1 MSLRISGEALVKQAV
16 TGGYLGTPYSRLDC
30 QGFVEEVLKD
40 CGVRKSDG
48 YPYNW
53 RGSNSMW
60 RNFIQW
66 RGTIEECRKKFG
78 CIPKGAFMF
87 LVVHDGG
94 EVEKGY
100 HDSLG
105 NAKHVGLYI
114 GNTNDEYPCMDSQ
127 GDRGVDFCK
136 LNVFTH
142 VGLMTMI
149 DYETQPE
156 PKPQDN
162 ELVKAVR
169 TLRNPDRSDEDCL
182 EALKTLTKYLKG
194 DNI

>member
-1 MSLRISGEALVKQAV
+1 MSLRISGKALVKQAV
-16 TGGYLGTPYSRLDC
+16 TGGYLGTPYSKLDC

-40 CGVRKSDG
+40 CGVRKTDG
-48 YPYNW
+48 TPYNW
-53 RGSNSMW
+53 KGSNSMF

-66 RGTIEECRKKFG
+66 RGTIAECRKKFG
-78 CIPKGAFMF
+78 CIPEGAFMF
-87 LVVHDGG
+87 LVTHDGG

-105 NAKHVGLYI
+105 NAKHVGLYT
-114 GNTNDEYPCMDSQ
+114 GMNDVYPCMDSQ

-156 PKPQDN
+156 PEPQDN
-162 ELVKAVR
+162 EAVKAVG
-169 TLRNPDRSDEDCL
+169 TLRNPDSSDEDCL

>member
-16 TGGYLGTPYSRLDC
+16 TGGYVGTPYSKLDC

-40 CGVRKSDG
+40 AGVRKSDG
-48 YPYNW
+48 NPYNW

-66 RGTIEECRKKFG
+66 RGTIDECRRKFG

-87 LVVHDGG
+87 LVKHDGG

-105 NAKHVGLYI
+105 NASHVGLYT
-114 GNTNDEYPCMDSQ
+114 GTYDEAPCMDSQ
-127 GDRGVDFCK
+127 GNRGVAYCK

-149 DYETQPE
+149 DYENTPE
-156 PKPQDN
+156 PEPDA
-162 ELVKAVR
+162 EKAVGV
-169 TLRNPDRSDEDCL
+169 LRNPDSSDKECL
-182 EALKTLTKYLKG
+182 EAMRLLTKYLKE
-194 DNI
+194 DTI

>member
-1 MSLRISGEALVKQAV
+1 MSLRISGKALVKQAV
-16 TGGYLGTPYSRLDC
+16 MGGYVGTPYSRLDC
-30 QGFVEEVLKD
+30 QGFVEEVLWD

-48 YPYNW
+48 TPYNW

-66 RGTIEECRKKFG
+66 RGTIDECRRKFG
-78 CIPKGAFMF
+78 CIPEGAFMF
-87 LVVHDGG
+87 LVKHDGG
-94 EVEKGY
+94 EIEKGY

-114 GNTNDEYPCMDSQ
+114 GKANDEYPCMDSQ
-127 GDRGVDFCK
+127 GGRGVDICK

-149 DYETQPE
+149 DYENTPE
-156 PKPQDN
+156 PEPDA
-162 ELVKAVR
+162 EKAVGV
-169 TLRNPDRSDEDCL
+169 LRNPDSTDKECL
-182 EALKTLTKYLKG
+182 EALRLLTKYLKE
-194 DNI
+194 DTI

>member
-1 MSLRISGEALVKQAV
+1 MSLRISGEALVAKAV
-16 TGGYLGTPYSRLDC
+16 TGGYRKTPYSKLDC

-40 CGVRKSDG
+40 CGVRKSNG
-48 YPYNW
+48 TPYNW
-53 RGSNSMW
+53 KGSNSMY

-78 CIPKGAFMF
+78 CIPEGAFMF
-87 LVVHDGG
+87 LVKHDGG

-100 HDSLG
+100 HDGLG
-105 NAKHVGLYI
+105 NASHVGLYT
-114 GNTNDEYPCMDSQ
+114 GTNDEYPCMDSQ

-156 PKPQDN
+156 PKPEPKPDA
-162 ELVKAVR
+162 LKAVN
-169 TLRNPDRSDEDCL
+169 TLRNPDSSDEDCL
-182 EALKTLTKYLKG
+182 EALKTLTKYLKE

>member
-1 MSLRISGEALVKQAV
+1 MILRVPGTALATQAMI
-16 TGGYLGTPYSRLDC
+16 GGYIGTPYSKLDC

-48 YPYNW
+48 FPYNW

-127 GDRGVDFCK
+127 GDRGVDICK

-149 DYETQPE
+149 DYENNPE
-156 PKPQDN
+156 PKPDA
-162 ELVKAVR
+162 LKAVN
-169 TLRNPDRSDEDCL
+169 TLRNPDSSDEDCL
-182 EALKTLTKYLKG
+182 EALKTLTKYLKE

>member
-1 MSLRISGEALVKQAV
+1 MSLRISGEALVAKAV
-16 TGGYLGTPYSRLDC
+16 TGNYRGIPYEKLDC

-48 YPYNW
+48 NPYNW

-87 LVVHDGG
+87 LVAHDGG

-114 GNTNDEYPCMDSQ
+114 GNANDEYPCMDSQ
-127 GDRGVDFCK
+127 GNRGVDICK

-156 PKPQDN
+156 PEPHDN
-162 ELVKAVR
+162 EAVKAVG
-169 TLRNPDRSDEDCL
+169 TLRNPDSSDEDCL
-182 EALKTLTKYLKG
+182 EALKTLTKYLKE

>member
-1 MSLRISGEALVKQAV
+1 MILRVPGTALATQAMI
-16 TGGYLGTPYSRLDC
+16 GGYIGTPYSKLDC

-87 LVVHDGG
+87 LVTHDGG
-94 EVEKGY
+94 EVERGY

-114 GNTNDEYPCMDSQ
+114 GNANDEYPCMDSQ
-127 GDRGVDFCK
+127 GDRGVDICK

-149 DYETQPE
+149 DYENQPE
-156 PKPQDN
+156 PKPDA
-162 ELVKAVR
+162 LKAVN
-169 TLRNPDRSDEDCL
+169 TLRNPDSTDEDCL
-182 EALKTLTKYLKG
+182 EALKILTKYLKE
-194 DNI
+194 DTI

>member
-1 MSLRISGEALVKQAV
+1 MILRVPGTALATQAMI
-16 TGGYLGTPYSRLDC
+16 GGYIGTPYSKLDC

-40 CGVRKSDG
+40 CGVRKSNG
-48 YPYNW
+48 NPYNW

-114 GNTNDEYPCMDSQ
+114 GNANDEYPCMDSQ
-127 GDRGVDFCK
+127 GDRGVDICK

-156 PKPQDN
+156 PESQDN
-162 ELVKAVR
+162 EAVKAVG
-169 TLRNPDRSDEDCL
+169 TLRKPDSSDEDCL
-182 EALKTLTKYLKG
+182 EALKTLTKYLKE

>member
-1 MSLRISGEALVKQAV
+1 MSLRISGKALAEKAV
-16 TGGYLGTPYSRLDC
+16 LGGYRGIPYSKLDC

-48 YPYNW
+48 FPYNW
-53 RGSNSMW
+53 RGSNSMY
-60 RNFIQW
+60 RNFVQW
-66 RGTIEECRKKFG
+66 KGTIEECRKKFR

-87 LVVHDGG
+87 LVEHNGG

-100 HDSLG
+100 HDGLG
-105 NAKHVGLYI
+105 NASHVGLYT
-114 GNTNDEYPCMDSQ
+114 GTNDEYPCMDSQ

-136 LNVFTH
+136 LKVFTH

-156 PKPQDN
+156 PEPKDN
-162 ELVKAVR
+162 EAVKAVG
-169 TLRNPDRSDEDCL
+169 TLRNPDSSDEDCL
-182 EALKTLTKYLKG
+182 EALKTLTKYLKE

>member
-1 MSLRISGEALVKQAV
+1 MILRVPGTALATQAMI
-16 TGGYLGTPYSRLDC
+16 GGYIGTPYSKLDC

-114 GNTNDEYPCMDSQ
+114 GNANDEYPCMDSQ
-127 GDRGVDFCK
+127 GDRGVDICK

-149 DYETQPE
+149 DYENQPE
-156 PKPQDN
+156 PKPDA
-162 ELVKAVR
+162 LKAVN
-169 TLRNPDRSDEDCL
+169 TLRNPDSTDEDCL
-182 EALKTLTKYLKG
+182 EALKTLTKYIKE